1 MSVLVFFSFFYSYGI
16 YIILGISFL
25 AIIVLFVFRL
35 KNQDDDDMDKAINR
49 SKSTNKGIDINLK
62 MQAYER
68 LAMLLERTDSNRLLS
83 MIDKKEKNID
93 KIESNI
99 LQVILSEFEYNIS
112 QQVYVSDTLWNLI
125 VASKNKNIILIS
137 SVKNSLKKNAS
148 GVDFFNSLKLVINN
162 QDTTPS
168 KIALTYL
175 KKEVRSI

>member
-25 AIIVLFVFRL
+25 AIIVLFFLRL
-35 KNQDDDDMDKAINR
+35 KNQDDDDGSVDINH

-68 LAMLLERTDSNRLLS
+68 LAILLERTDSNRLLS
-83 MIDKKEKNID
+83 MIDQKEKNID

-99 LQVILSEFEYNIS
+99 LKVILAEFEYNIS

-137 SVKNSLKKNAS
+137 SVKSSLKKNAR

-162 QDTTPS
+162 QDATPS
-168 KIALTYL
+168 EIALTYL
-175 KKEVRSI
+175 KKEVRAI

>member
-1 MSVLVFFSFFYSYGI
+1 MSGLVFFSFFYSYGI

-35 KNQDDDDMDKAINR
+35 KNQDDDDGSKSINR
-49 SKSTNKGIDINLK
+49 SKSSNIGIDINLK

-68 LAMLLERTDSNRLLS
+68 LTMLLERTDSNRLLS
-83 MIDKKEKNID
+83 MIDKKEKNAD
-93 KIESNI
+93 KIESDI

-125 VASKNKNIILIS
+125 VASKKKNIILIS
-137 SVKNSLKKNAS
+137 SVKNSLKKDAS
-148 GVDFFNSLKLVINN
+148 GVDFFNSLKLIINN

-168 KIALTYL
+168 KIALAYL